1 MPDSPSP
8 SRVLPRSLR
17 EELKQSYLDYAMS
30 VIVGRALPDV
40 RDGLKP
46 VHRRILYSMHENNL
60 TADRKHRKSATV
72 VGDVL
77 GKYHPHGDSS
87 VYDAMVRLAQDF
99 NIRYPLVDGHGN
111 FGSLDGDPAAAY
123 RYTEARLSRIASE
136 LLVDIDAETVNFV
149 DNYDGTTEEPTVMP
163 SRIPN
168 LLINGSAG
176 IAVGMA
182 TNIPP
187 HNLTEVIDALCALIE
202 NPQLTSSDLMTYV
215 KGPDFPAGATIMGER
230 GIYDAYTT
238 GRGSITLRAVCTVEE
253 VRKDRM
259 AIVATQLPYQV
270 GPDPLLEKIAELV
283 KEKRLEGISDLRNE
297 SDRDGVR
304 VVIELKRDAIP
315 QIVLNNLYKMTALQT
330 SFGIIFLAL
339 VKNQPKILTLQQML
353 SYYLEHRL
361 EVTTRRCLF
370 EKRKAEQRLH
380 IVEGLLICQDNI
392 DEVIRLIRAAAN
404 TEAAREGLVARFSLS
419 EVQANAILEM
429 QLRRL
434 TQLERGKLEEEARL
448 LRERIAE
455 LTAILA
461 DKARLYAIIKQE
473 LITVRDKYGD
483 ERRTQIEMA
492 EGEFR
497 REDLIPDE
505 DMAVFIT
512 DQGYIKRLAVD
523 TFERQGRGGKGITG
537 MHAREG
543 DFIRHFFVGSA
554 HQQVLFFTNK
564 GLSYSLKIYELPEAS
579 RQAKGSNIANLLPLA
594 QEEKVTAV
602 IPIKAFD
609 EGLYLLMLTRQG
621 TIKKTDLTA
630 FSNIR
635 KSGIIAIS
643 LDDGDELGWVALTL
657 GTSDVTIATQEGM
670 AIRFPEDELR
680 PLGRP
685 ARGVRAITLRKGDKV
700 VGMAMAAEESDLL
713 TVTTDGYGKRTPL
726 SEYRP
731 QGRGGLGLINMKL
744 NAKRNGKVANILVVR
759 ETDEVVIVTISGIV
773 IRQKVADIGRYGRMT
788 QGVRLQRIGD
798 DDRVAGVAP
807 LLQVDDAGSADS
819 VDGPDG
825 SDSPDGTDGTE
836 IVGGTESADSAGAGE

>member
-1 MPDSPSP
+1 MGDFPLCPEALLTDSPQSK
-8 SRVLPRSLR
+8 VLPRSLR

-60 TADRKHRKSATV
+60 TSDRKHRKSATV

-77 GKYHPHGDSS
+77 GKYHPHGDAS

-99 NIRYPLVDGHGN
+99 SIRYPLIDGHGN
-111 FGSLDGDPAAAY
+111 FGSADGDPAAAY

-136 LLVDIDAETVNFV
+136 LLVDIDAETVNFLP
-149 DNYDGTTEEPTVMP
+149 NYDGTTEEPTVLP

-187 HNLTEVIDALCALIE
+187 HNLTEVIDALCALIDQ
-202 NPQLTSSDLMTYV
+202 PSLTSSDLMTFV
-215 KGPDFPAGATIMGER
+215 KGPDFPTGAIIMGER
-230 GIYDAYTT
+230 GIHEAYTT
-238 GRGSITLRAVCTVEE
+238 GRGSITLRAVCSVEE
-253 VRKDRM
+253 IRKDKM

-270 GPDPLLEKIAELV
+270 GPDPLLEKIADLV
-283 KEKRLEGISDLRNE
+283 KDKKIEGISDLRNE
-297 SDRDGVR
+297 SDRDGIR

-315 QIVLNNLYKMTALQT
+315 QVVLNNLYKQTALQT

-339 VKNQPKILTLQQML
+339 VKGQPKILSLREML
-353 SYYLEHRL
+353 GHYLDHRF
-361 EVTTRRCLF
+361 EVVTRRCQY
-370 EKRKAEQRLH
+370 EKRKAEARLH
-380 IVEGLLICQDNI
+380 IVEGLLVCQNNI
-392 DEVIRLIRAAAN
+392 DEVIRLIRGAAN
-404 TEAAREGLVARFSLS
+404 TEEAREGLMTRFGLS
-419 EVQANAILEM
+419 EIQANAILEM

-434 TQLERGKLEEEARL
+434 TQLERGKLEEEERGLKA
-448 LRERIAE
+448 RIAE
-455 LTAILA
+455 LAAILA
-461 DKARLYAIIKQE
+461 DPAKVYAIVKAE
-473 LITVRDKYGD
+473 LVAVRDKYGD
-483 ERRTQIEMA
+483 ARRTQLEHA
-492 EGEFR
+492 PGEFR
-497 REDLIPDE
+497 HEDLIPDE
-505 DMAVFIT
+505 DMAVFMT

-537 MHAREG
+537 MSQRDG
-543 DFIRHFFVGSA
+543 DFIRHFFVASA
-554 HQQVLFFTNK
+554 HQPVLFFTNR
-564 GLSYSLKIYELPEAS
+564 GVSYSLKTYELPEAS
-579 RQAKGSNIANLLPLA
+579 RTAKGSNIANLLPLN
-594 QEEKVTAV
+594 QDEKVTAV
-602 IPIKAFD
+602 IPVKAFS
-609 EGLYLLMLTRQG
+609 EGAYLLMLTRLG

-630 FSNIR
+630 FSSIR

-643 LDDGDELGWVALTL
+643 LDDGDELGWVALTA
-657 GTSDVTIATQEGM
+657 GNSDVSIGTAEGM

-700 VGMAMAAEESDLL
+700 IGMALAQPDCDLL

-744 NAKRNGKVANILVVR
+744 NTKRNGKVANILVVR
-759 ETDEVVIVTISGIV
+759 EIDEVVLVTTNGIV

-788 QGVRLQRIGD
+788 QGVRLQRLNE

-807 LLQVDDAGSADS
+807 LVVEDQ
-819 VDGPDG
+819 
-825 SDSPDGTDGTE
+825 E
-836 IVGGTESADSAGAGE
+836 

>member
-1 MPDSPSP
+1 MSDSPQSK
-8 SRVLPRSLR
+8 VLPRSLR

-77 GKYHPHGDSS
+77 GKYHPHGDAS

-149 DNYDGTTEEPTVMP
+149 ENYDGTTEEPTVLP

-168 LLINGSAG
+168 LLVNGSAG

-187 HNLTEVIDALCALIE
+187 HNLTEVVDALCALIDE
-202 NPQLTSSDLMTYV
+202 PSLTSSDLMAYV
-215 KGPDFPAGATIMGER
+215 KGPDFPMGAIIMGER
-230 GIYDAYTT
+230 GIHEAYTT

-253 VRKDRM
+253 VRKDKM

-270 GPDPLLEKIAELV
+270 GPDPLLEKIADLV
-283 KEKRLEGISDLRNE
+283 KDKKIEGISDLRNE
-297 SDRDGVR
+297 SDREGIR

-315 QIVLNNLYKMTALQT
+315 QVVLNNLYKQTALQT

-339 VKNQPKILTLQQML
+339 VKGQPKILSLREML
-353 SYYLEHRL
+353 SHYLDHRF
-361 EVTTRRCLF
+361 EVVTRRCQY
-370 EKRKAEQRLH
+370 EKRKAEARLH
-380 IVEGLLICQDNI
+380 IVEGLLVCQNNI
-392 DEVIRLIRAAAN
+392 DEVIRLIRGASN
-404 TEAAREGLVARFSLS
+404 TEEAREGLMTRFGLS
-419 EVQANAILEM
+419 ELQANAILEM

-434 TQLERGKLEEEARL
+434 TQLERGKLEDEERL
-448 LRERIAE
+448 LKARIAE
-455 LTAILA
+455 LEAILG
-461 DKARLYAIIKQE
+461 DPARVYAIVKQE
-473 LITVRDKYGD
+473 LVAVRDKYGD
-483 ERRTQIEMA
+483 ERRTQLEHA
-492 EGEFR
+492 PGEFR
-497 REDLIPDE
+497 HEDLIPDE
-505 DMAVFIT
+505 DMAVFMT

-537 MHAREG
+537 MSQRDG
-543 DFIRHFFVGSA
+543 DFIRHFFVASA
-554 HQQVLFFTNK
+554 HQPVVFFTNR
-564 GLSYSLKIYELPEAS
+564 GISYSLKTYELPEAG
-579 RQAKGSNIANLLPLA
+579 RTAKGSNIANLLPLS
-594 QEEKVTAV
+594 QDEKVTAV
-602 IPIKAFD
+602 IPVKAFN
-609 EGLYLLMLTRQG
+609 EGEYLLMLTRLG
-621 TIKKTDLTA
+621 TIKKTDLKA
-630 FSNIR
+630 FSSIR

-643 LDDGDELGWVALTL
+643 LDDGDELGWVALTA
-657 GTSDVTIATQEGM
+657 GTSDVSIGTAEGM

-700 VGMAMAAEESDLL
+700 TGMALAQPDCDLL

-759 ETDEVVIVTISGIV
+759 ETDEIVLVTTNGIV

-788 QGVRLQRIGD
+788 QGVRLQRLSE

-807 LLQVDDAGSADS
+807 LVVEEQ
-819 VDGPDG
+819 
-825 SDSPDGTDGTE
+825 E
-836 IVGGTESADSAGAGE
+836 

>member
-1 MPDSPSP
+1 
-8 SRVLPRSLR
+8 LPRSLR
-17 EELKQSYLDYAMS
+17 DELRQSYLDYAMS

-46 VHRRILYSMHENNL
+46 VHRRILFSMHENNL

-77 GKYHPHGDSS
+77 GKYHPHGDAS
-87 VYDAMVRLAQDF
+87 VYDAMVRLAQNF
-99 NIRYPLVDGHGN
+99 NIRYPLIDGHGN

-136 LLVDIDAETVNFV
+136 LLVDIDADTVDFTP
-149 DNYDGTTEEPTVMP
+149 NYDGTTEEPTVMP

-187 HNLTEVIDALCALIE
+187 HNLTEVVNALCELIE
-202 NPQLTSSDLMTYV
+202 NPDLTSSDLMAHI
-215 KGPDFPAGATIMGER
+215 KGPDFPSGAIIMGER
-230 GIYDAYTT
+230 GIHDAYTT
-238 GRGSITLRAVCTVEE
+238 GRGSITLRAVCSIEE
-253 VRKDRM
+253 VRKDKM

-270 GPDPLLEKIAELV
+270 GPDPLLEKIADLV
-283 KEKRLEGISDLRNE
+283 KDKKIEGISDLRNE
-297 SDRDGVR
+297 SDREGIR
-304 VVIELKRDAIP
+304 VVIELKRDAVP
-315 QIVLNNLYKMTALQT
+315 QVVLNNLYKQTALQT
-330 SFGIIFLAL
+330 TFGIIFLSL
-339 VKNQPKILTLQQML
+339 VKGQPKILSLREML
-353 SYYLEHRL
+353 NYYLEHRF
-361 EVTTRRCLF
+361 EVVTRRCLY
-370 EKRKAEQRLH
+370 EKRKAEARLH
-380 IVEGLLICQDNI
+380 IVEGLLVCQNNI
-392 DEVIRLIRAAAN
+392 DAVIKLIRGAAN
-404 TEAAREGLVARFSLS
+404 TEAAREGLMTQFGLT
-419 EVQANAILEM
+419 EIQANAILEM

-434 TQLERGKLEEEARL
+434 TQLERGKLEEEERQLRAR
-448 LRERIAE
+448 ISE
-455 LTAILA
+455 LEAILA
-461 DKARLYAIIKQE
+461 DKAKVYAIIKTE
-473 LITVRDKYGD
+473 LVAVRDKYGD
-483 ERRTQIEMA
+483 ERRSQIEHDP
-492 EGEFR
+492 GEFR

-505 DMAVFIT
+505 DMAVFMT
-512 DQGYIKRLAVD
+512 DQGYVKRLAVD
-523 TFERQGRGGKGITG
+523 TFEQQGRGGKGITG
-537 MHAREG
+537 MNAREG

-554 HQQVLFFTNK
+554 HTPVLFFTNR
-564 GLSYSLKIYELPEAS
+564 GLVYSLKVYELPEAG

-594 QEEKVTAV
+594 QEERVTAV
-602 IPIKAFD
+602 IPVKEFSD
-609 EGLYLLMLTRQG
+609 GLCLLMLTRLG

-630 FSNIR
+630 FSSIR

-643 LDDGDELGWVALTL
+643 LDEGDALGWVALTD
-657 GTSDVTIATQEGM
+657 GKSDISIATAEGM

-685 ARGVRAITLRKGDKV
+685 ARGVRAITLRPSDSV
-700 VGMAMAAEESDLL
+700 VGMALAQPDCDLL

-759 ETDEVVIVTISGIV
+759 EADEVVIVTTGGIV

-788 QGVRLQRIGD
+788 QGVRLQRMSE

-807 LLQVDDAGSADS
+807 LIGDD
-819 VDGPDG
+819 
-825 SDSPDGTDGTE
+825 
-836 IVGGTESADSAGAGE
+836 GE